1 VEFINREKSSEN
13 QVKIVDEIQLK
24 VPLIENLMISD
35 GIREDSTLPPI
46 VGLVASFFCQ
56 DTEDDACLVVP
67 VKGDIAYNAA
77 VLSSLNSFQKNC
89 TALAEKYLE
98 KDLVKGD
105 KVKVQPTGDVFVY
118 DGYTKYEGKVF
129 FRLKFLNDPS
139 NSSRSFPLGG
149 AIRLEK
155 TNDVKPRGTGSSLGK
170 MIKSPLDKLTGS
182 EVGGNRA
189 LLENELIIVTE
200 MKRFKHFLQRYKSR
214 NKALKLNGDNGVV
227 ELSDAIELGKIT
239 SDGKLIFVNS
249 DVKDGKPL
257 IAVSRSLSDVAN
269 YCKINNMPKQKII
282 IDGAK
287 RTSDHLSD
295 ISKILEF
302 SRVVILADHAE
313 IENVSQLKKMNCSIL
328 NVNNQLA
335 FSLIENCTTMP
346 NTVKK
351 FYNAS
356 RFKLTKYEVVNCEL
370 DLIYSKIRE
379 FDSVLKSEDDLSPL
393 KKTVKQFYN
402 ALMDLAALVD
412 DQGSEHYERIKQNLN
427 IPCTY
432 IIQNRVYLPASFVEI
447 SNSILK
453 LFEKIFE
460 TGAGKLTLMKGTLLL
475 EAVETS
481 VLAQQQIVV
490 VCRNQNSQKSV
501 ENLLLSAGYEKVKVI
516 LPDQLSDYTDLDK
529 VILNGMPWANKLNRL
544 LSDYRSSEIDA
555 IVYKFEY
562 YSIKKR
568 LDAKARILKGWSKNT
583 KELAQH
589 TGIPAEFLPLV
600 NTHGE
605 AEASSTFHDLS
616 HFDLDS
622 IMANI
627 KKGTPVDS
635 DDPSREDYKD
645 CRYVGFTESAYAYLT
660 DGFKIPVV
668 TDFLNLSDNA
678 EGRHVGL
685 RYVNELLQGDKVV
698 FRVSSNS
705 DTDLIKDTAR
715 LIYGPLDYDNLRTS
729 SSAWKDVLHQQA
741 LSTIDLRA
749 RLSAHGLDRTL
760 QAVRGW
766 LTNPYVIGVQQE
778 SDLRVIMS
786 LSTKN
791 YNDAEIDKIW
801 YAMKKIRS
809 MHTTAGKNLKS
820 LLEQNLDKL
829 ASSLKS
835 KDIKR
840 FNLKVEGQSL
850 GQFEIVEV
858 EDISKQTEQRPLSEI
873 DKLLKEY

>member
-1 VEFINREKSSEN
+1 
-13 QVKIVDEIQLK
+13 
-24 VPLIENLMISD
+24 M
-35 GIREDSTLPPI
+35 
-46 VGLVASFFCQ
+46 ASFFCK

-67 VKGDIAYNAA
+67 AKGNIAFNAA

-105 KVKVQPTGDVFVY
+105 KVKVQPIGDVFVY
-118 DGYTKYEGKVF
+118 DGHMKREGKVF

-139 NSSRSFPLGG
+139 NATRSFPLED

-214 NKALKLNGDNGVV
+214 NKALKLKDDSGIV
-227 ELSDAIELGKIT
+227 ELSDAVELGRIT
-239 SDGKLIFVNS
+239 SEGNLIFVNS
-249 DVKDGKPL
+249 NVKDGKPL

-269 YCKINNMPKQKII
+269 YCKINNMPKQKVI
-282 IDGAK
+282 IDGAN
-287 RTSDHLSD
+287 RTLDHLSD

-302 SRVVILADHAE
+302 ARVVILADHAE
-313 IENVSQLKKMNCSIL
+313 IEAVSQLKKMNCSIL

-335 FSLIENCTTMP
+335 FGLIENCILMP
-346 NTVKK
+346 ETVKK

-356 RFKLTKYEVVNCEL
+356 HFKLTKYEVFMCEL
-370 DLIYSKIRE
+370 DLIYAKIRE
-379 FDSVLKSEDDLSPL
+379 FDLVLKSEDGESPL
-393 KKTVKQFYN
+393 KKAVKQFYI
-402 ALMDLAALVD
+402 ALMDLASLVD
-412 DQGSEHYERIKQNLN
+412 DQGSEHYERIKQNLD
-427 IPCTY
+427 IPRAY
-432 IIQNRVYLPASFVEI
+432 VRQNRVYLPVPFVEI
-447 SNSILK
+447 SNSILT
-453 LFEKIFE
+453 FFDKIFE

-475 EAVETS
+475 KAVETS
-481 VLAQQQIVV
+481 VLAQQQMVV

-501 ENLLLSAGYEKVKVI
+501 ENLLLSAGHEKVKVI
-516 LPDQLSDYTDLDK
+516 LADQLSDYRDLDK
-529 VILNGMPWANKLNRL
+529 IILNGMPWANKLNRL
-544 LSDYRSSEIDA
+544 LSDYRSSDIDA

-568 LDAKARILKGWSKNT
+568 LDTKERVLRGWSKNT
-583 KELAQH
+583 KGLAKH

-600 NTHGE
+600 NAHE
-605 AEASSTFHDLS
+605 VAEAGSSFNDLS
-616 HFDLDS
+616 HFDLGA

-635 DDPSREDYKD
+635 NDPNRADYKD
-645 CRYVGFTESAYAYLT
+645 CRYVGFTDNAYAYLS
-660 DGFKIPVV
+660 DSFKIPVV

-678 EGRHVGL
+678 EGRHVGF
-685 RYVNELLQGDKVV
+685 RYVNELVQGDQVV

-715 LIYGPLDYDNLRTS
+715 LIYGPLDYDSIRTS
-729 SSAWKDVLHQQA
+729 SRVWKDVLHQQT
-741 LSTIDLRA
+741 LSTVDLHA
-749 RLSAHGLDRTL
+749 RLSAHGLERTL

-786 LSTKN
+786 LSAKN

-801 YAMKKIRS
+801 KAMKKVRV
-809 MHTTAGKNLKS
+809 MHTQAGKNLKS
-820 LLEQNLDKL
+820 LLAQNLDKL
-829 ASSLKS
+829 ASKLKS
-835 KDIKR
+835 KEIKK

-873 DKLLKEY
+873 DKLLKEH